1 MANEWRHVWE
11 FDDSLLESIIEK
23 ILTALRREG
32 KEGLTS
38 NAIRVQALAAHKN
51 YPCGPHNGEQ

>member
-1 MANEWRHVWE
+1 VIMGSRRREYLSDVKR
-11 FDDSLLESIIEK
+11 

-32 KEGLTS
+32 KERLTS

-51 YPCGPHNGEQ
+51 YPCGPRNGEQ

>member
-1 MANEWRHVWE
+1 MSKQEQE
-11 FDDSLLESIIEK
+11 EK
-23 ILTALRREG
+23 RLLTALRREG

>member
-1 MANEWRHVWE
+1 MSKQEQEVKR
-11 FDDSLLESIIEK
+11 L
-23 ILTALRREG
+23 LTALRREG

-51 YPCGPHNGEQ
+51 ITHAAPAMVSSER